1 MLSMKF
7 SNKTILILILI
18 VAGVLRFYNL
28 FEIPYTNDE
37 FSALYRTHVATFAG
51 LIEKGVIADTLPA
64 GVQVFLYYW
73 TKIFGY
79 AEWVVKLPFILFGIF
94 SVYLIYLVAKKWYNE
109 TVGLVC
115 SAFLASIQYT
125 VFYSQVA
132 RPYISGL
139 FFSLLMVYYWSN
151 LIKTPD
157 KKFLLNSVVFIFA
170 AAICSYNHH
179 FSLVFAAI
187 VGASGLFLIQRK
199 FLLKYIACCFIIM
212 ILYIPHIN
220 IILCQLKMGGNE
232 GWIGELQNNFFINYI
247 SYIFQFSALSYL
259 LVILLIVFGFVKFK
273 KQDVNYKQ
281 LVMFSCWF
289 IIPFLVGFLYSKL
302 VNNVMQFSVL
312 IFGFPYLFFIL
323 FGHIKQQKTIINLLL
338 VLAILAVNTY
348 ALVAERKHYSLFYNS
363 IYERIMTDHQDA
375 LKSHK
380 RLASIVD
387 SDKVISEYYTRKLN
401 LDTNFVW
408 YDSFVSERDLI
419 AFLKKE
425 QQRSEFLFFGCLSS
439 NNPVTVA
446 LIQDYFPTIIQQK
459 NYFGGTTYL
468 FSKAISKEHNIIEY
482 QNFENKEKKCWSSM
496 DKSKFVDTVSFSG
509 KYSYAI
515 DSNTEFS
522 FSYSRPLK
530 EFLKNENNF
539 IDISVK
545 VCMPDT
551 INECN
556 LVATLS
562 TEDSVYYWGA
572 SSFSTFKTNKTLK
585 EGWVTVHHSVKLS
598 DINVG
603 IRNLKLTVNIWNKS
617 RNSFLV
623 DDVIIKLRAGNPV
636 IYKLFQKD

>member
-1 MLSMKF
+1 MKY
-7 SNKTILILILI
+7 SNKLILILILV
-18 VAGVLRFYNL
+18 VACVLRFYNL
-28 FEIPYTNDE
+28 FDIPFINDE
-37 FSALYRTHVATFAG
+37 FSALYRTHVTSFAE

-73 TKIFGY
+73 IKLFGST
-79 AEWVVKLPFILFGIF
+79 EWVVKLPFILFGIF

-109 TVGLVC
+109 TVALVC
-115 SAFLASIQYT
+115 SAFLASLQYT

-139 FFSLLMVYYWSN
+139 FFSLLMVYSWSN
-151 LIKTPD
+151 LIKTPE
-157 KKFLLNSVVFIFA
+157 KKFLLNSVVFILA
-170 AAICSYNHH
+170 AAVCSYNHH
-179 FSLVFAAI
+179 FSLVFAVI

-199 FLLKYIACCFIIM
+199 FFLKYIACCFIIM

-232 GWIGELQNNFFINYI
+232 GWIGEVQNTFFINYM
-247 SYIFQFSALSYL
+247 SYVFQFSTLSYL
-259 LVILLIVFGFVKFK
+259 LIVLLIVFGLVKIK

-281 LVMFSCWF
+281 FILFSCWF
-289 IIPFLVGFLYSKL
+289 IIPFVVGFLYSKF

-312 IFGFPYLFFIL
+312 IFSFPYLLFIL

-348 ALVAERKHYSLFYNS
+348 ALVVERKHYTLFYNS

-375 LKSHK
+375 VKSHK
-380 RLASIVD
+380 SLASIVD
-387 SDKVISEYYTRKLN
+387 SDKVISEYYARKLN

-408 YDSFVSERDLI
+408 YDSFVSEKGLI
-419 AFLKKE
+419 TFLQKE

-439 NNPVTVA
+439 NNPVSVA
-446 LIQDYFPTIIQQK
+446 LIQDYFPTIVQQK

-468 FSKAISKEHNIIEY
+468 FSKAISKGKNIIEY
-482 QNFENKEKKCWSSM
+482 QDFEKKENMYWSSM
-496 DKSKFVDTVSFSG
+496 DKSKFVDTISFSG
-509 KYSYAI
+509 KCSYEI
-515 DSNTEFS
+515 DSSSEFS
-522 FSYSRPLK
+522 FLYSRPLK
-530 EFLKNENNF
+530 EIINHENNF

-551 INECN
+551 NIESN

-572 SSFSTFKTNKTLK
+572 SAFYTYKTNKTSK

-598 DINVG
+598 DINVDMEKM
-603 IRNLKLTVNIWNKS
+603 KLNVNIWNKS
-617 RNSFLV
+617 RSNYLV
-623 DDVIIKLRAGNPV
+623 DDIIIKLRTGNPV
-636 IYKLFQKD
+636 IYKLFLKK

>member
-1 MLSMKF
+1 MLSMKY
-7 SNKTILILILI
+7 SNKLILILILV
-18 VAGVLRFYNL
+18 VACVLRFYNL
-28 FEIPYTNDE
+28 FDIPFINDE
-37 FSALYRTHVATFAG
+37 FSALYRTHVTSFAE

-73 TKIFGY
+73 IKLFGST
-79 AEWVVKLPFILFGIF
+79 EWVVKLPFILFGIF

-109 TVGLVC
+109 TVALVC
-115 SAFLASIQYT
+115 SAFLASLQYT

-139 FFSLLMVYYWSN
+139 FFSLLMVYSWSN
-151 LIKTPD
+151 LIKTPE
-157 KKFLLNSVVFIFA
+157 KKFLLNSVVFILA
-170 AAICSYNHH
+170 AAVCSYNHH

-199 FLLKYIACCFIIM
+199 FFLKYIACCFIIM

-232 GWIGELQNNFFINYI
+232 GWIGDVQNNFFINYM
-247 SYIFQFSALSYL
+247 SYVFQFSTLSYL
-259 LVILLIVFGFVKFK
+259 LVVLLIVFGLVKIK

-281 LVMFSCWF
+281 FILFSCWF
-289 IIPFLVGFLYSKL
+289 IIPFVVGFLYSKF

-312 IFGFPYLFFIL
+312 IFSFPYLLFIL

-348 ALVAERKHYSLFYNS
+348 ALVVERKHYTLFYNS

-375 LKSHK
+375 VKSHK
-380 RLASIVD
+380 SLASIVD
-387 SDKVISEYYTRKLN
+387 SDKVISEYYARKLN

-408 YDSFVSERDLI
+408 YDSFVSEKGLI
-419 AFLKKE
+419 TFLQKE

-439 NNPVTVA
+439 NNPVSVA
-446 LIQDYFPTIIQQK
+446 LIQDYFPTIVQQK

-468 FSKAISKEHNIIEY
+468 FSKAIRKEKNIIEY
-482 QNFENKEKKCWSSM
+482 QDFEKKENKYWSSM
-496 DKSKFVDTVSFSG
+496 DKSKFVDTISFSG
-509 KYSYAI
+509 KCSYEI
-515 DSNTEFS
+515 DSSSEFS
-522 FSYSRPLK
+522 FLYSRPLK
-530 EFLKNENNF
+530 EIINHENNF

-551 INECN
+551 NIESN

-572 SSFSTFKTNKTLK
+572 STFYTYKTNKTSK

-598 DINVG
+598 DINVDMEK
-603 IRNLKLTVNIWNKS
+603 LKLNVNIWNKS
-617 RNSFLV
+617 RSNYLV
-623 DDVIIKLRAGNPV
+623 DDIIIKLRTGNPM
-636 IYKLFQKD
+636 IYKLFLKK